1 MTNQSLLTIE
11 NLKIEINTPQY
22 YGELIKGFNFKVD
35 QLKIVALVGTSGSGK
50 SSIGLSILRLLPDSM
65 TATGGKIIFEGQD
78 LLGLPQKN
86 MQQIR
91 GKDISMVFQEPLST
105 FNPVFTIGFQIEEVL
120 KYHTPIKRRERK
132 ARIEELLGLVGVPE
146 PRRVANQYPHQLSG
160 GLRQR
165 AMIAQAIAAN
175 PKLVIADEPT
185 SNLDVTLQAVI
196 IDLFRKLRN
205 ELKISIILITHDLGV
220 VREIADE
227 VGILYDGRIVEFG
240 KPEDILQNPS
250 HPFTCELVNAVKV

>member
-1 MTNQSLLTIE
+1 MDQSLLKIE
-11 NLKIEINTPQY
+11 NLKIEINSPQTY
-22 YGELIKGFNFKVD
+22 VELIKNFNLKID
-35 QLKIVALVGTSGSGK
+35 NLKIVALVGTSGSGK

-65 TATGGKIIFEGQD
+65 TVTGGKIIFEGQS
-78 LLGLPQKN
+78 LLELPQET
-86 MQQIR
+86 MRQLR
-91 GKDISMVFQEPLST
+91 GKDIGMVFQEPLST
-105 FNPVFTIGFQIEEVL
+105 FNPVFTIGSQIEEVL
-120 KYHTPIKRRERK
+120 RFHTLLKRRERK
-132 ARIEELLGLVGVPE
+132 TRIEELLNLVGIPE
-146 PRRVANQYPHQLSG
+146 PKRIAGQYPHQLSG

-196 IDLFRKLRN
+196 IDLFRKLRS
-205 ELKISIILITHDLGV
+205 ELKISIILITHDLGL

-240 KPEDILQNPS
+240 KPEDILKNQS

>member
-1 MTNQSLLTIE
+1 MDQSLLKIE
-11 NLKIEINTPQY
+11 NLKIEINSPQTY
-22 YGELIKGFNFKVD
+22 VELIKNFNLKID
-35 QLKIVALVGTSGSGK
+35 NLKIVALVGTSGSGK

-65 TATGGKIIFEGQD
+65 TGTGGKIIFEGQS
-78 LLGLPQKN
+78 LLELPQET
-86 MQQIR
+86 MRQLR
-91 GKDISMVFQEPLST
+91 GKDIGMVFQEPLST
-105 FNPVFTIGFQIEEVL
+105 FNPVFTIGSQIEEVL
-120 KYHTPIKRRERK
+120 RFHTLLKRRERK
-132 ARIEELLGLVGVPE
+132 TRIEELLNLVGIPE
-146 PRRVANQYPHQLSG
+146 PKRIAGQYPHQLSG

-196 IDLFRKLRN
+196 IDLFRKLRS
-205 ELKISIILITHDLGV
+205 ELKISIILITHDLGL

-240 KPEDILQNPS
+240 KPEDILKNPS